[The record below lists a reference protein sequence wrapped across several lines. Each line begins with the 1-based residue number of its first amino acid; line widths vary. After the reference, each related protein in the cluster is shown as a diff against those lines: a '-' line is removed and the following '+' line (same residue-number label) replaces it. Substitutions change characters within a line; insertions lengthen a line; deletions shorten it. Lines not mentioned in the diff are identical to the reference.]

1 MRIAIIEIDY
11 HPEVLRNTIIL
22 FKELK
27 INCEVFTLKKIW
39 SKVGMVNNSEY
50 LITHIIKNKN
60 QVNKYIL
67 NNLEII
73 NSCNLIFFNTCASKY
88 KFFSRIKYKP
98 PVLLR
103 VHNANA
109 FFKPYK
115 SLNIKISLFYIF
127 KAISYIIIH
136 VILKLE
142 LFYRN
147 LFLQKKVDFF
157 CFPDE
162 QVTQYIKSN
171 NYLADNRIISSIPFT
186 FSKPFSAIKFSNK
199 PVVISIIGGIDKR
212 RRNYDLVYK
221 AFKQLLQDNTINIE
235 LRLLGPPVGLYGR
248 TVIKKFRKLENRNF
262 KVVSFNSYIPQN
274 IFEEYV
280 RTTHF
285 LIIPVYKEVQYK
297 IFKELLGYTKIS
309 GNINDMI
316 IYRKPAI
323 IPNFYPIPDK
333 LNSTVK
339 KYNNIT
345 ELKICLR
352 DFIEKGV
359 TLHIDQN
366 KIFNEYELKPTAQK
380 VKNSLSQITQAF

>member
-1 MRIAIIEIDY
+1 MRIAIIEVDY

-22 FKELK
+22 FNELK
-27 INCEVFTLKKIW
+27 ICCEVFTLKNIW
-39 SKVGMVNNSEY
+39 SQVGMVNNSED
-50 LITHIIKNKN
+50 LITHIIENKN
-60 QVNKYIL
+60 QINKYIL
-67 NNLEII
+67 NHLEII
-73 NSCNLIFFNTCASKY
+73 NSCDLIFFNTCASKY
-88 KFFSRIKYKP
+88 RFFSQIKYKP
-98 PVLLR
+98 PVILR

-109 FFKPYK
+109 FLQPYK
-115 SLNIKISLFYIF
+115 SINFKISLFYIF

-142 LFYRN
+142 LFYRHI
-147 LFLQKKVDFF
+147 FLQKKVTFF

-171 NYLADNRIISSIPFT
+171 NYLSENKLISSLPFT
-186 FSKPFSAIKFSNK
+186 FSQPLSEIKLSNK
-199 PVVISIIGGIDKR
+199 PVVMSIIGGIDKR

-221 AFKQLLQDNTINIE
+221 ALKQLLQNNTANIE
-235 LRLLGPPVGLYGR
+235 LRLLGTPVGLYGK
-248 TVIKKFRKLENRNF
+248 TVIRKFRKLENQYF
-262 KVVSFNSYIPQN
+262 KVVCFNSYIPQN

-280 RTTHF
+280 KTTHF

-323 IPNFYPIPDK
+323 IPDFYPLPEK

-339 KYNNIT
+339 KYNDIN
-345 ELKICLR
+345 ELKIGLR
-352 DFIEKGV
+352 DFIEKGFSLR
-359 TLHIDQN
+359 TDQD

-380 VKNSLSQITQAF
+380 VKNTLSQITQKF